1 MTATTSRFP
10 QGSSTVVGYFA
21 NGEDAHRAI
30 HALLNDGFE
39 ATQIGAA
46 FNTSNYGSSNEAG
59 RSSESPAS
67 YGKSVSYPDLEP
79 SDAGLNIS
87 AAETADDYT
96 SVTPTLGGGTGT
108 GMAGAGK
115 PGPITGSDLSHL
127 NLPHEIKSTLA
138 PDRPGETPLY
148 TPPGTGD
155 FSASHTD
162 HPSWLEKLSHVFG
175 GKRKHEAD
183 SDLVNATSQNF
194 GTGEGHL
201 GITPEA
207 AAGYRNNY
215 SRPYSHSA
223 FESSFTGLGLPE
235 IQSRHLAHRLAHG
248 GAVVMVGVTGRIVEA
263 EKILEQHNGS
273 VRFAGEPFTDV
284 LPAGDHRVAVFGAVD
299 DVYPATEEVAVPTT
313 PALQSR

>member
-1 MTATTSRFP
+1 MTGTTSRFP

-39 ATQIGAA
+39 STQIGAA
-46 FNTSNYGSSNEAG
+46 FNTSRYGSSTEAAGTAGANESLATH
-59 RSSESPAS
+59 
-67 YGKSVSYPDLEP
+67 GKSVSYPGLEP
-79 SDAGLNIS
+79 SDSGVTTT
-87 AAETADDYT
+87 AADYT
-96 SVTPTLGGGTGT
+96 AVTPTLGGGSGT

-138 PDRPGETPLY
+138 HDQPGETPLH
-148 TPPGTGD
+148 TAPGTGS
-155 FSASHTD
+155 FTESHSD
-162 HPSWLEKLSHVFG
+162 QPGWFEKLSHVFG
-175 GKRKHEAD
+175 VKHKHEAG
-183 SDLVNATSQNF
+183 SDLVSSTSQNF

-235 IQSRHLAHRLAHG
+235 AHSRHLALRLAHG

-263 EKILEQHNGS
+263 EKILEQNNGT
-273 VRFAGEPFTDV
+273 VRFAGEQFTDA